1 MTVSSTRKTSDEF
14 VGATGDYATYTND
27 VDKPYAQPKAEPV
40 EAPEHAKAQN
50 PPEPGE
56 FYGKG
61 DAGSGARP
69 ASGGGEKSPEPKA
82 EKPKADAP
90 KTPAK

>member
-1 MTVSSTRKTSDEF
+1 MSSTRKTSDEF

-40 EAPEHAKAQN
+40 EAPEHAKVQN
-50 PPEPGE
+50 PPEPSE
-56 FYGKG
+56 FYGKSKNAEAKAAPSRDDAPKDGAPKG
-61 DAGSGARP
+61 DASRSA
-69 ASGGGEKSPEPKA
+69 
-82 EKPKADAP
+82 AP

>member
-14 VGATGDYATYTND
+14 VGVTGDYATYTNE

-40 EAPEHAKAQN
+40 EAPEHAKVQN
-50 PPEPGE
+50 PPEPSE

-61 DAGSGARP
+61 E
-69 ASGGGEKSPEPKA
+69 GGKKSTEPKVDEPKA

-90 KTPAK
+90 KSPAK